1 MGMPPRTPGAPAG
14 DRRRCCRTDAQSH
27 ARCPARCP
35 PALATLRAGDTQRA
49 KAAEATEPVL
59 LPAPSGLGDAT

>member
-1 MGMPPRTPGAPAG
+1 MGMPPRAPGAPAG

-27 ARCPARCP
+27 ARCP